1 MKKIL
6 LFALILVGFGAFAQ
20 TSVGIKAGPS
30 YTVTQGNL
38 NKDYGSGSIGFH
50 AGVFSRE
57 KLGKLSML
65 VEANYVNT
73 SVGKLNVNYISIPL
87 MLEAGNKISVQFG
100 ISPNLTLSSGKVYI
114 NESNKYIKGVNADV
128 LAGVRYQINDK
139 FGINARYSVPLMN
152 YSNNETRYYAPMNV
166 SLSLNYTLKTFM

>member
-1 MKKIL
+1 MKKLL
-6 LFALILVGFGAFAQ
+6 LFALILGGFGAFAQ

-38 NKDYGSGSIGFH
+38 KNDYGNGAARFH

-57 KLGKLSML
+57 KMGKISVL

-73 SVGKLNVNYISIPL
+73 AVGRLSVNYISIPV
-87 MLEAGNKISVQFG
+87 MLEVGNKVAFQFG
-100 ISPNLTLSSGKVYI
+100 ISPNLALSKVMI
-114 NESNKYIKGVNADV
+114 AEKGKYIKGINVDAA
-128 LAGVRYQINDK
+128 AGIRYQINDK
-139 FGINARYSVPLMN
+139 FGVNARYSVPLMN
-152 YSNNETRYYAPMNV
+152 YSNNYTRYYAPMNV